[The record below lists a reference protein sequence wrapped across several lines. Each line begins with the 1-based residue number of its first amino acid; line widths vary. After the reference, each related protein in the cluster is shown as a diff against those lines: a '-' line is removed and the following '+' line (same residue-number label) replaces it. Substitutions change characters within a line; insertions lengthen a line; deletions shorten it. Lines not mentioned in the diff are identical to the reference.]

1 MKYRRLG
8 ASDITVSEVGFGLWT
23 VSTNWWGVIG
33 PDEGVRLLQEAQELG
48 VTLFDTADTYGE
60 GLGEEILAKAL
71 GAHRHEIVIATK
83 FGYDIYSPREG
94 DGHRERAQKFDPE
107 FVRYAC
113 EQSLLRLGT
122 DYLDL
127 YQLHNPR
134 LSAIE
139 RDDLFG
145 LLDDLVQEGKLRTYG
160 AALGPDIG
168 WFEEGDTAMK
178 ERPVTSLQ
186 IIYSILE
193 QRPARQFFPTAAE
206 RQIGLLARVPHASE
220 ALTEQFRRTPP
231 VFEPGDH
238 RSYRRQEW
246 LQRAVQKVSHI
257 DFFTEHHPLPLDQ
270 LAISFSLAEPT
281 ITAVLPN
288 ITSQEQLRL
297 YTAASEVERPCPDC
311 VERLR
316 ELFDQDFLLEPAA
329 SVEG

>member
-8 ASDITVSEVGFGLWT
+8 ASDIIVSEVAFGLWT

-33 PDEGVRLLQEAQELG
+33 PDEGVRLLQEALELG
-48 VTLFDTADTYGE
+48 ITLFDTADTYGE

-71 GAHRHEIVIATK
+71 GTRRHDIVIASK
-83 FGYDIYSPREG
+83 FGYDIYSPRQG
-94 DGHRERAQKFDPE
+94 DGHRERSQNFDPE

-113 EQSLLRLGT
+113 EQSLRRLGT

-139 RDDLFG
+139 RDDLFA
-145 LLDDLVQEGKLRTYG
+145 LLEELVQEGKLRTYG
-160 AALGPDIG
+160 VALGPDIG
-168 WFEEGDTAMK
+168 WFEEGNVAMK
-178 ERPVTSLQ
+178 ERPITSLQ

-193 QRPARQFFPTAAE
+193 QQPARQFFPTATE
-206 RQIGLLARVPHASE
+206 QQIGLLARVPHASDT
-220 ALTEQFRRTPP
+220 LTEQFRRMPP
-231 VFEPGDH
+231 VFEPDDH

-246 LQRAVQKVSHI
+246 LQQAIKKVSQI

-270 LAISFSLAEPT
+270 LAIGFSLAEPA

-297 YTAASEVERPCPDC
+297 YTAASEVERPCPEC
-311 VERLR
+311 IGSLR
-316 ELFDQDFLLEPAA
+316 ELFDQDFLLGPPT
-329 SVEG
+329 SLEG